1 MDRAELVVD
10 AKPAPGDAS
19 DGSGPGLVKIVAPVA
34 AGAAAAKLV
43 SPLAGVATLV
53 LAIGLVLVMRKPS
66 EGRTVLRVDGADL
79 EVRRERRAEP
89 LARFPLVE
97 LLNVTLDR
105 ETRQTHGRAPTER
118 VRLALVRAAPADP
131 IFVPEERVTPIEAE
145 EWHGRVRRFL
155 RENGWVPGDER

>member
-53 LAIGLVLVMRKPS
+53 LAIGLVLVMR
-66 EGRTVLRVDGADL
+66 
-79 EVRRERRAEP
+79 
-89 LARFPLVE
+89 
-97 LLNVTLDR
+97 
-105 ETRQTHGRAPTER
+105 
-118 VRLALVRAAPADP
+118 
-131 IFVPEERVTPIEAE
+131 
-145 EWHGRVRRFL
+145 
-155 RENGWVPGDER
+155 